1 MGYARYI
8 GRVGALAVALGIG
21 VALANG
27 PATAWADGDDGSSSG
42 SPSSTS
48 DSSAGADSTS
58 DTSGSAGSTGA
69 SSAGATGD
77 VSVGADGGEDDA
89 AKEDADDDESTDTA
103 KSGADDAAARN
114 DSTSDSGQ
122 PAAVRKG
129 SRVSQRESVTPRKSE
144 VKVRSEAGPS
154 AKRSS
159 AATTVSNTPTAGAG
173 GTAPQAASV
182 SETRR
187 SVPISTP
194 VRSADVVD
202 VSAVSTTPSAPAKTV
217 TTAVLSALGLSPL
230 ATGGPTDVPDSPV
243 AWAMF
248 AALRRQTDEDAGTEQ
263 KLLSVADPVAG
274 ATSVDGAAEPMMA
287 MAAVA
292 AVASA
297 PVVGSPDQVSGA
309 VLVGLNPVG
318 PSGNPLTYTVTSQ
331 PVNGTVTVVGASA
344 TYTPSVASRL
354 AAGSTAGVDFDSFTV
369 SVADGQGGVTSTSV
383 SVPVLPA
390 VWANQASSSNVTGSS
405 PYGVALVGDLAYVAN
420 QGTNTVTVINTK
432 TGAVVGSPIVVG
444 SAPTGVLASA
454 DGSKVFVTNRTSGT
468 VSVIRTLDNTVVGSV
483 RVGTSPEQMALNSTG
498 TKLYVTNYGSSN
510 VSVVDVSGQTP
521 SLDIAVGAN
530 PRGIAYATVNG
541 QPRVYVTRYN
551 SSSVAVIDAN
561 TNMQIDVNP
570 KTKAIDSITVGA
582 NPQAIVISPD
592 GTRAYVT
599 NFGSSSVSVI
609 NTATNSRDG
618 AAISV
623 GPQTAGVGLSS
634 DGSLLYVANSNDTVS
649 VINTKTRA
657 TVATLQIDSQPETN
671 YHTLA
676 VRSDGALVVTDLADR
691 ALRVVTYQRGN
702 TAPVPIANPSVGA
715 ANPTTGAVSG
725 SINIKDWDG
734 DALTFTTVSGPSKGS
749 VTFNAATDT
758 YTYTPTQAARDAA
771 VQTPATDTFTIRA
784 TDPYGAYKDTTPV
797 TVQIS
802 PTSPSGTIPS
812 TNTPIIVGLHPGD
825 VVFSGNYA
833 YVANYASGNV
843 SVIDTRTNSVVDTVP
858 IVGDSMAASADGTRL
873 YVTKYSGVAIVDTA
887 TNDIIGSVDVPL
899 QYSSGVQTAGSRVI
913 DVAVDPDDS
922 GVIYALRWYT
932 AYEGPAYYYGSVSRI
947 DTDTGAVTTVNTAYL
962 IDIDV
967 VKTPAG
973 TRLYGGQYTGDVVKA
988 YNAATLADVG
998 TIDVS
1003 DFGAGSYVTRIAT
1016 SPDGKRVYALVSAS
1030 DGYGRSKMISVI
1042 DTATNREIATIADPS
1057 GAIDVSVSPDSKRV
1071 YVAQYDGRT
1080 TLVIDPVTN
1089 TVSGNFTTDQSSGGA
1104 QFVAEAPNGKVYVTD
1119 YDLRTVYA
1127 VNVGDTTPSNNVA
1140 PTWRGP
1146 TKTFNPATG
1155 VTTGNVNVGDGD
1167 GDPLRYYVSSPWVT
1181 YGTLTLDEN
1190 TGDYVYTSYG
1200 TNDGYNI
1207 LYEEAFTVVV
1217 TDSHYT
1223 TTGTIYVQ
1231 TYVDPYSLVL

>member
-1 MGYARYI
+1 MDTPLASTLLSA
-8 GRVGALAVALGIG
+8 VGLA
-21 VALANG
+21 
-27 PATAWADGDDGSSSG
+27 PSADGDV
-42 SPSSTS
+42 PEVP
-48 DSSAGADSTS
+48 
-58 DTSGSAGSTGA
+58 
-69 SSAGATGD
+69 GD
-77 VSVGADGGEDDA
+77 
-89 AKEDADDDESTDTA
+89 
-103 KSGADDAAARN
+103 
-114 DSTSDSGQ
+114 
-122 PAAVRKG
+122 
-129 SRVSQRESVTPRKSE
+129 
-144 VKVRSEAGPS
+144 
-154 AKRSS
+154 
-159 AATTVSNTPTAGAG
+159 
-173 GTAPQAASV
+173 
-182 SETRR
+182 
-187 SVPISTP
+187 
-194 VRSADVVD
+194 
-202 VSAVSTTPSAPAKTV
+202 
-217 TTAVLSALGLSPL
+217 SPL
-230 ATGGPTDVPDSPV
+230 LLAGL
-243 AWAMF
+243 
-248 AALRRQTDEDAGTEQ
+248 AAFRRQTQQSLVGDESSTL
-263 KLLSVADPVAG
+263 KVADPSQSSLMVADTG
-274 ATSVDGAAEPMMA
+274 GGESMLMAAE
-287 MAAVA
+287 VTN
-292 AVASA
+292 SA
-297 PVVGSPDQVSGA
+297 PTVSPVVGSPDQATGA
-309 VLVGLNPVG
+309 VRVSLNATDAD
-318 PSGNPLTYTVTSQ
+318 GNPLTYSVPGQ
-331 PVNGTVTVVGASA
+331 PTGGTLRVDGAGVY

-354 AAGSTAGVDFDSFTV
+354 AAATTSTPDFDSFTV
-369 SVADGQGGVTSTSV
+369 SVADGQGGVTPVTV
-383 SVPVLPA
+383 SVPKLPA
-390 VWANQASSSNVTGSS
+390 VWANQASSSNVTGAS
-405 PYGVALVGDLAYVAN
+405 PSGVALVGDLAYVAN

-468 VSVIRTLDNTVVGSV
+468 VSVIRTLDNTVIGSV

-609 NTATNSRDG
+609 NTATNSLDG

-623 GPQTAGVGLSS
+623 GSQTAGVGLSS

-749 VTFNAATDT
+749 VTFDPATGT

-858 IVGDSMAASADGTRL
+858 VVGDSMAASADGTRL

-922 GVIYALRWYT
+922 SVIYALRWYT

-1155 VTTGNVNVGDGD
+1155 VTTGNVNVGDGAAM
-1167 GDPLRYYVSSPWVT
+1167 R
-1181 YGTLTLDEN
+1181 
-1190 TGDYVYTSYG
+1190 
-1200 TNDGYNI
+1200 
-1207 LYEEAFTVVV
+1207 
-1217 TDSHYT
+1217 
-1223 TTGTIYVQ
+1223 
-1231 TYVDPYSLVL
+1231 